1 MQHYRNDHYESEP
14 LDSQNYYESSP
25 RHPNQPQNHYSP
37 PSPTPYYDAPS
48 PVRANHPS
56 SHPDSAFNRMQPV
69 QDNYSQGRSAS
80 PYSGGSAGYDSPRRP
95 SPSHHDQGY
104 YNQGSGAAAAA
115 GGAGYMG
122 YAHPNANTTPGADN
136 FGQSAS
142 GGMAG
147 IAWDVADRNPRN
159 SGMDAMERTGLP
171 PPPSRSQQNP
181 YDSNGGYGYD
191 SSYDNG
197 AHGPSQSSLAGLAP
211 GGPPGSGSTSHFNG
225 SDPYV
230 NNPYPPGG
238 YYANSSRGSAN
249 LGVVNPHEIV
259 DDGDDGLTYGK
270 SQRNSMLSL
279 SHSDRGKKIPAASAA
294 AVGGGAAAAGLM
306 GNRGGGGGGGGG
318 YEMNAGHEKPSDWLE
333 NENKRGK
340 KWKWIIIV
348 GVFLVIVGAIVGG
361 VVGGVVNNGNHE
373 SKGGSSSSGG
383 KGQSAEEDEKKNG
396 DLGKSSAE
404 IQKLL
409 NNPDLH
415 RVFPG
420 IDYTPL
426 NSQYPDCMHNPPSQ
440 NNITRDVA
448 VLSQLTNK
456 IRLYGTDCNQTQ
468 MLLHAID
475 RLELT
480 DTKVWLGV
488 WLDKNETTNDRQ
500 LDQMWDILDEYG
512 DDPFEGIIIAN
523 EILFREEMTITSL
536 AKILDD
542 TRTELKKKNINLPVA
557 TSDLGDDWT
566 EELAQDS
573 DYIMANIHPF
583 FAGVTAEEA
592 AAWTYNFWEV
602 RDGPYWKSD
611 KQKNIISE
619 TGWPSAGGKTC
630 GQATTCTEGSVA
642 GIDELNTFMDNWVC
656 QALKNGT
663 NYFWFEAF
671 DEPWKVKFNEKGK
684 EWEDKWGLMTVNR
697 ELKDG
702 VKIPD
707 CGGKTIK
714 DYKDFA

>member
-25 RHPNQPQNHYSP
+25 RHPNQQPQNHYAP

-48 PVRANHPS
+48 PVRPNHPAA
-56 SHPDSAFNRMQPV
+56 HPDSAYNRMQPV
-69 QDNYSQGRSAS
+69 QDNYSQGARPHHTLVALLAMTVLDDHRLRIMTKATITKEAS
-80 PYSGGSAGYDSPRRP
+80 LLLLLLPPAPD
-95 SPSHHDQGY
+95 
-104 YNQGSGAAAAA
+104 
-115 GGAGYMG
+115 
-122 YAHPNANTTPGADN
+122 TWGADN

-147 IAWDVADRNPRN
+147 IAWDWH
-159 SGMDAMERTGLP
+159 GCDAAHRIAPT
-171 PPPSRSQQNP
+171 PSRSQQNP

-249 LGVVNPHEIV
+249 LGVVNPNEIV
-259 DDGDDGLTYGK
+259 DDGDDGLTYGR

-306 GNRGGGGGGGGG
+306 GSRGGSGGGGGG
-318 YEMNAGHEKPSDWLE
+318 YEMNA
-333 NENKRGK
+333 GK

-373 SKGGSSSSGG
+373 SKSGSSSSG
-383 KGQSAEEDEKKNG
+383 KGQSAEEDEKQNG

-448 VLSQLTNK
+448 VLGQLTNK

-500 LDQMWDILDEYG
+500 LDQMWDILDQYG

-542 TRTELKKKNINLPVA
+542 TRTQLKKKNLNLPVA

-566 EELAQDS
+566 DELAKDS

-671 DEPWKVKFNEKGK
+671 DEPWKIKFNEKGK

-714 DYKDFA
+714 DYKDFSS